1 MKKILVI
8 ALALISISTLNA
20 VPRKVSLHAHQGEFY
35 YAPPN
40 SAPAVKKAF
49 DSGSKYVEFD
59 VAITDSGEMI
69 CVHWDHELKHQWGIN
84 KPLAKI
90 TRQDIDNARP
100 TPAAHRNKPEFMDMK
115 LTELD
120 DVLAVT
126 PRDGYLIVDIKRGG
140 KDFDKKFD
148 AAVMKAGLQRS
159 HMYLP
164 LFALEGF
171 RKISKEY
178 NKAYLTRYLHKP
190 SPEKN
195 LSAEDMIEM
204 ANKHPLKKYIKII
217 SIGQAGHGEEFF
229 KRLND
234 KDYFRKIRAAGYL
247 ASAWTTDDVKVAKKL
262 IEEYEV
268 DILYTNRAESMR
280 KDLGLKPERRSR

>member
-1 MKKILVI
+1 MLTSLY
-8 ALALISISTLNA
+8 A
-20 VPRKVSLHAHQGEFY
+20 REHKVSLHAHQGEFF

-84 KPLAKI
+84 KPLAKV

-100 TPAAHRNKPEFMDMK
+100 TPDAHRNKPEFINMK

-126 PRDGYLIVDIKRGG
+126 PRDGYLIVDVKRAN
-140 KDFDKKFD
+140 KDFYKKFD
-148 AAVMKAGLQRS
+148 DAVIKAGLQRS
-159 HMYLP
+159 HMYIP
-164 LFALEGF
+164 LFALEEF
-171 RKISKEY
+171 RKISREY

-190 SPEKN
+190 STEKN

-217 SIGQAGHGEEFF
+217 SIGQAGQGEEFF

-234 KDYFRKIRAAGYL
+234 KDYFRKIKAAGYL
-247 ASAWTTDDVKVAKKL
+247 ASAWTTDDVKVARKL
-262 IEEYEV
+262 IEEYGV

-280 KDLGLKPERRSR
+280 KDLGLLPERRPR